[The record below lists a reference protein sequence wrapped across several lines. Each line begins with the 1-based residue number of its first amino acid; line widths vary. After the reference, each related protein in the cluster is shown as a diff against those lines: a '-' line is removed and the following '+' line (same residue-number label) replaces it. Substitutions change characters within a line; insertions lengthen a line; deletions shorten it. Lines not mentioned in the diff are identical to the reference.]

1 MLNGMSAS
9 AFDHVTATARPQ
21 VPDVVA
27 GLVNDGSAFRVARA
41 AVAEALRRGGRVRFV
56 QVAGEGLTPDERDG
70 VDRATFRAALRAM
83 KGTRGVPCTFEVVE
97 GEPAG
102 TLVERSRTAELLV
115 LGVDRPGADHDVAR
129 RCVEEAGCAVLTVDD
144 TGAPTVSWR
153 SGTTVAP

>member
-1 MLNGMSAS
+1 MSAS
-9 AFDHVTATARPQ
+9 AFDHVAATARPH

-56 QVAGEGLTPDERDG
+56 QVAGEGLSVEEREG

-83 KGTRGVPCTFEVVE
+83 KGMRGVPCTFEVVD
-97 GEPAG
+97 GDPAA

-115 LGVDRPGADHDVAR
+115 VGSDRQGAGHDVAE
-129 RCVEEAGCAVLTVDD
+129 RCAREAGCAVLTVDD
-144 TGAPTVSWR
+144 TGSPPTPQR
-153 SGTTVAP
+153 PGTTVFP